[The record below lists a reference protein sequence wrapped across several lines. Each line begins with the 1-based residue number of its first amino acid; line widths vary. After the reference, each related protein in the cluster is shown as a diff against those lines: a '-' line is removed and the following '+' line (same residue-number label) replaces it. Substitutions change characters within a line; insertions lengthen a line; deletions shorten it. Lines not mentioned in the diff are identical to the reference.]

1 MSKIL
6 VTQNIKKVY
15 QSGPQDLNVLKG
27 IDLEIN
33 SGEIVVIMGP
43 SGVGK
48 STLLHLIGG
57 LDRPTSGSVFVD
69 NKNIFEMSENDL
81 AIFRNQA
88 IGFVFQ
94 FHHLLPEFTA
104 LENVMIPGMMRKG
117 NSKNKDDA
125 INLLVE
131 VGLRERLHHK
141 PTQLSGG
148 ERQRVAVARA
158 LINKPRLVLADEP
171 TGNLDK
177 QNSESLYQLILTLNK
192 KINQTFVI
200 VTHNELMAKNA
211 NCVIELEDGQIK
223 KIS

>member
-27 IDLEIN
+27 INLEIN

-88 IGFVFQ
+88 KWY
-94 FHHLLPEFTA
+94 HLRRGTIYRPPCRSPRPE
-104 LENVMIPGMMRKG
+104 P
-117 NSKNKDDA
+117 
-125 INLLVE
+125 
-131 VGLRERLHHK
+131 
-141 PTQLSGG
+141 
-148 ERQRVAVARA
+148 
-158 LINKPRLVLADEP
+158 
-171 TGNLDK
+171 
-177 QNSESLYQLILTLNK
+177 
-192 KINQTFVI
+192 
-200 VTHNELMAKNA
+200 
-211 NCVIELEDGQIK
+211 
-223 KIS
+223 